1 MKKPTINKR
10 LGEYNIVSGTFTEHN
25 VEKLYGGRKGQLN
38 WFELNAVLPLRGEQQ
53 VLKMLEDE
61 VTKHKRTSFIVR
73 LHQRYTTLR
82 AQRERKELL
91 ERASQ

>member
-1 MKKPTINKR
+1 MNINW
-10 LGEYNIVSGTFTEHN
+10 YD
-25 VEKLYGGRKGQLN
+25 
-38 WFELNAVLPLRGEQQ
+38 LNAILPVASEERVVQL
-53 VLKMLEDE
+53 LEDE

-91 ERASQ
+91 ERAARAALEGK

>member
-1 MKKPTINKR
+1 M
-10 LGEYNIVSGTFTEHN
+10 N
-25 VEKLYGGRKGQLN
+25 VN
-38 WFELNAVLPLRGEQQ
+38 WHDLNAILPVASEDRVKQL
-53 VLKMLEDE
+53 LDDE

-91 ERASQ
+91 ERAAQ

>member
-1 MKKPTINKR
+1 MNINW
-10 LGEYNIVSGTFTEHN
+10 YD
-25 VEKLYGGRKGQLN
+25 
-38 WFELNAVLPLRGEQQ
+38 LNAILPVASEERVVQL
-53 VLKMLEDE
+53 LEDE

-91 ERASQ
+91 ERAAR